1 MKFFG
6 ARGRPSKPETEPLQ
20 RRRDKLPAIHAFIEL
35 RFADGSC
42 GQSVSV
48 NEVTSAELITRSPKN
63 VSAGMPVDFSYVT
76 SAGRFRFSTT
86 CSRVDGDEAHF
97 PLPDAIKSI
106 ELFAARRGSPR
117 VKKLMPVQW
126 RYAPDR
132 QGYGDYLVGSL
143 MDLSY
148 RGASLVVT
156 RELKIGEL
164 VEVRFT
170 LDPKEKPLVELSEVV
185 RASKIE
191 TSGRN
196 VAGIRFVELSRQ
208 DERALVKFLDEL
220 QTTRRDRG
228 VV

>member
-1 MKFFG
+1 MKFFDLL
-6 ARGRPSKPETEPLQ
+6 GRPRKPEPDSWRSL
-20 RRRDKLPAIHAFIEL
+20 RDKLPEIHAFIEL
-35 RFADGSC
+35 RFDGGAR

-48 NEVTSAELITRSPKN
+48 NDVSSTGLVTRCPKDLT
-63 VSAGMPVDFSYVT
+63 AGMLVDFLYVNST
-76 SAGRFRFSTT
+76 GRFRFSTT
-86 CSRVDGDEAHF
+86 CNRVDGDEARF
-97 PLPDAIKSI
+97 LLPDEIKTI
-106 ELFAARRGSPR
+106 EAYARGAGRRGS
-117 VKKLMPVQW
+117 KLMPVEW

-132 QGYGDYLVGSL
+132 EGYGDYMAGSL

-156 RELKIGEL
+156 RSLKIGQL
-164 VEVRFT
+164 VEVRFA

-191 TSGRN
+191 NSGRN
-196 VAGIRFVELSRQ
+196 AAGIRFIELNRQ

>member
-6 ARGRPSKPETEPLQ
+6 ALGRPRKDETDPL
-20 RRRDKLPAIHAFIEL
+20 RGLRDKLPEIHAFIEL
-35 RFADGSC
+35 RFNGGSQ

-48 NEVTSAELITRSPKN
+48 NDVSSTELITRSAKHLC
-63 VSAGMPVDFSYVT
+63 AGMPVDFLYVN
-76 SAGRFRFSTT
+76 SVGRFRFSTACT
-86 CSRVDGDEAHF
+86 RVEGDEAHF
-97 PLPDAIKSI
+97 ALPETIKTI
-106 ELFAARRGSPR
+106 ESYASRRGSPR
-117 VKKLMPVQW
+117 IAKLMPVEW

-132 QGYGDYLVGSL
+132 EGYGAYLSGSL

-148 RGASLVVT
+148 RGASLVVS
-156 RELKIGEL
+156 RSLKIGQL

-170 LDPKEKPLVELSEVV
+170 LDPKDKPLVELSEVV

-196 VAGIRFVELSRQ
+196 AAGIRFVELNRQ

-220 QTTRRDRG
+220 QSTRRERG